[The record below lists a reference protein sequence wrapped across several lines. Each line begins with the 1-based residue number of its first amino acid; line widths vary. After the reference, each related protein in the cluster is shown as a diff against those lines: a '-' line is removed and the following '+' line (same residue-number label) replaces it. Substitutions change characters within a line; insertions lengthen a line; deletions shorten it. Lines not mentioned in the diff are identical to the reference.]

1 MQRNELHQKEGTR
14 LKPKAYSITI
24 QNPHVSSKKKLEHG
38 SRQGSHSKPPVC
50 NAKKLRKPAGAI
62 YDTPT
67 AQRKVIDQRVIAGP
81 SKTSHQQGN
90 KQYTSVTNNKLC
102 IRNQ

>member
-1 MQRNELHQKEGTR
+1 MCCQKQLGHGTCQDSHSIPPYAMQIN
-14 LKPKAYSITI
+14 
-24 QNPHVSSKKKLEHG
+24 SKK
-38 SRQGSHSKPPVC
+38 
-50 NAKKLRKPAGAI
+50 PASAI

-90 KQYTSVTNNKLC
+90 K
-102 IRNQ
+102 

>member
-1 MQRNELHQKEGTR
+1 MARVEILTQFPPYATQIN
-14 LKPKAYSITI
+14 
-24 QNPHVSSKKKLEHG
+24 SKKK
-38 SRQGSHSKPPVC
+38 
-50 NAKKLRKPAGAI
+50 PASAI

-90 KQYTSVTNNKLC
+90 K
-102 IRNQ
+102 